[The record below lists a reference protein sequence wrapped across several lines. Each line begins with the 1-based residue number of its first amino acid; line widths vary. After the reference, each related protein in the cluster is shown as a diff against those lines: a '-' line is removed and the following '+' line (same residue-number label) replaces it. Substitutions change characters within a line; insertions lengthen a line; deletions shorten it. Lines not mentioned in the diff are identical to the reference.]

1 MDGRLIAGRYR
12 LIEHLGTGGMGTV
25 WRARDETLNLDVA
38 VKEVRVDGNE
48 AVKRALAEARNAAA
62 LRNHPNIVAVHDAV
76 LDGGVPWM
84 VMRLVDGR
92 SLTEELEARGALHP
106 GEVGRIAAGVL
117 SALGAAHAAGII
129 HRDVKPANVLLAR
142 DGTVL
147 LADFGIAKNHADT
160 KLTATGSFIGTLEYL
175 APERLDGTPD
185 TPAVDLWSLGAT
197 LFEAVEGT
205 SPFRKD
211 TPTATMAA
219 VSFKPLPEPT
229 HAGDLTGLIKALL
242 DRDPTTRPDGAAALR
257 MLTPPPTTPATAKL
271 NPPPPAI
278 RKPVGVILAVVVVLI
293 VGGIGV
299 YALTQHN
306 AGPPATPGA
315 RQATP
320 PTTTAAH
327 ITAGDQAACEAAYA
341 ALAAAKPQGKG
352 TSDQDNATSK
362 AFEAASQQAV
372 TDTETDD
379 LKEAL
384 TATALGY
391 GLQSQDDVYASEG
404 YPVPSA
410 RMPHLFNGVWQADCT
425 RLGYVKS

>member
-1 MDGRLIAGRYR
+1 MIAGRYR

-38 VKEVRVDGNE
+38 VKEVRVDGDE

-92 SLTEELEARGALHP
+92 SLAEELEVRGALHP

-160 KLTATGSFIGTLEYL
+160 RLTATGSFIGTLEYL
-175 APERLDGTPD
+175 APERFDGAPD

-205 SPFRKD
+205 SPFRRD

-219 VSFKPLPEPT
+219 ISFKPLPEPT
-229 HAGDLTGLIKALL
+229 RAGGLTGLVKALL
-242 DRDPTTRPDGAAALR
+242 DRDPTTRPDTAAALR
-257 MLTPPPTTPATAKL
+257 MLTPPRTTPVTAKL
-271 NPPPPAI
+271 NPPPAS
-278 RKPVGVILAVVVVLI
+278 RKPVVLI
-293 VGGIGV
+293 PIVVAVLVVGGTGV
-299 YALTQHN
+299 YALTRHN
-306 AGPPATPGA
+306 ARPPATTDAG
-315 RQATP
+315 QTT

-327 ITAGDQAACEAAYA
+327 ISAGDQAACEAAYA
-341 ALAAAKPQGKG
+341 ALTAAKPQGKG
-352 TSDQDNATSK
+352 TSDQDDATSK
-362 AFEAASQQAV
+362 AFDAASRQAV
-372 TDTETDD
+372 DAK

-384 TATALGY
+384 SITSVAY
-391 GLQSQDDVYASEG
+391 GLQSVNDLSASMG
-404 YPVPSA
+404 NPVPPDHRTNLQNDA
-410 RMPHLFNGVWQADCT
+410 WQADCT
-425 RLGYVKS
+425 RLGYAKS